1 MLKIEQII
9 SQMNFKNVIDLKKQN
24 LIVEILKENM
34 QLIKKCDNL

>member
-34 QLIKKCDNL
+34 